1 MDVDPLSV
9 DTTSMSSTTRTVK
22 QESSE
27 KLLLMQ
33 IKPEVM
39 QALPEVV
46 FIEAA
51 AGEDGSQQANAQTD
65 NSENELIIGPKSE
78 LQSNLASPAPSL
90 IKFEN
95 ASQQQVQS
103 DSENELIIGPK
114 SELQFNLASPAPSLT
129 KSENASQQQQA
140 ANAQTDSENVG
151 PKSELVSSSDL
162 ANPGPTLAKSTTVFL
177 TQPEKEVYLDPI
189 KKSNPLKMTKSSV
202 KRNDTLPTYQ

>member
-90 IKFEN
+90 
-95 ASQQQVQS
+95 
-103 DSENELIIGPK
+103 
-114 SELQFNLASPAPSLT
+114 T
-129 KSENASQQQQA
+129 KSENASQQ
-140 ANAQTDSENVG
+140 ANVQTDSENEQIIG
-151 PKSELVSSSDL
+151 PESELQSNL